1 MSDVNNVLEC
11 KEVGG
16 SVEESCAHSVAG
28 CSFFFCRRRGV
39 KSLRRVFRSG
49 LVVWDGL
56 VRPLK
61 GLQVVC
67 ELFGMHLR

>member
-28 CSFFFCRRRGV
+28 CSFFFLQETRCEEPKEGFQV
-39 KSLRRVFRSG
+39 GSG
-49 LVVWDGL
+49 SMGWVGKAAEGASGGL
-56 VRPLK
+56 
-61 GLQVVC
+61 
-67 ELFGMHLR
+67 